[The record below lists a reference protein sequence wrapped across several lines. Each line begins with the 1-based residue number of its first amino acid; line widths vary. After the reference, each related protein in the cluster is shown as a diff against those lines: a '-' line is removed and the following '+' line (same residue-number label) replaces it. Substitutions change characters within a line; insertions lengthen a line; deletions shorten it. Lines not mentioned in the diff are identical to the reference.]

1 MEVCAHRETWS
12 VDRVSALL
20 YSVSTG
26 VSSHGEGV
34 YCAETMTQV
43 HMDNLRTME

>member
-20 YSVSTG
+20 YLAPQGSLPM
-26 VSSHGEGV
+26 EKGV
-34 YCAETMTQV
+34 YYAETMTQV